1 MPALT
6 PARYY
11 VGTMTRTKLL
21 LLVGLA
27 FTAVTVVVIGVI
39 VTALVLR
46 STPPHHETTRLSEH
60 ALTPQETIT
69 EVAPRRDGTVQIR
82 QRLIFE
88 TPPENGQPV
97 GLWIG
102 DAGVGQDPRTD
113 RRLGMMPTLS
123 SLSAVE
129 LSTADDSTQDSPKTL
144 GELNI
149 DVDESEQK
157 GFDHPA
163 VHVEIT
169 PQDSDGKAVQW
180 GAGRHVIELEYALDD
195 VFISV
200 DGEEFFAVP
209 VPALGNG
216 QLAQK
221 THTLDIDTDGPVY
234 CPADNVDFALGD
246 GCDAEAFARVDDAD
260 DSDTGAHVVWRESVA
275 DSHEVIAFAP
285 PAGMTASPIPASER

>member
-1 MPALT
+1 
-6 PARYY
+6 
-11 VGTMTRTKLL
+11 MTRPRLL
-21 LLVGLA
+21 LLIGIA
-27 FTAVTVVVIGVI
+27 STAVAVVVIGVI

-46 STPPHHETTRLSEH
+46 YSAPHPETKSLPEH

-88 TPPENGQPV
+88 TPPEGGKPV
-97 GLWIG
+97 SLWIS
-102 DAGVGQDPRTD
+102 DVGVGRDPRTGN
-113 RRLGMMPTLS
+113 RLAMMPKVS

-169 PQDSDGKAVQW
+169 PQDSDGEVVQW
-180 GAGRHVIELEYALDD
+180 SEGRHVVELEYVLDE
-195 VFISV
+195 VFV
-200 DGEEFFAVP
+200 TVAGEDFFAVP

-260 DSDTGAHVVWRESVA
+260 DSDSGGHVVWRESVA
-275 DSHEVIAFAP
+275 DSHEIIAFAP

>member
-1 MPALT
+1 
-6 PARYY
+6 
-11 VGTMTRTKLL
+11 MTRPRLL
-21 LLVGLA
+21 LLIGIASTTVA
-27 FTAVTVVVIGVI
+27 VVVIGVI

-46 STPPHHETTRLSEH
+46 YSAPHPETKSLPEH

-88 TPPENGQPV
+88 TPPEGGKPV
-97 GLWIG
+97 SLWIS
-102 DAGVGQDPRTD
+102 DVGVGRDPRTGN
-113 RRLGMMPTLS
+113 RLAMMPKVS

-169 PQDSDGKAVQW
+169 PKDSDGEVVQW
-180 GAGRHVIELEYALDD
+180 SEGRHVVELEYVLDE
-195 VFISV
+195 VFV
-200 DGEEFFAVP
+200 TVAGEDFFAVP
-209 VPALGNG
+209 VRALGNG

-260 DSDTGAHVVWRESVA
+260 DSDSGGHVVWRESVA
-275 DSHEVIAFAP
+275 DSHEIIAFAP